1 VTPHEPTPSGA
12 PLEPVVEP
20 LAAPA
25 VEPAA
30 ELSER
35 QQAMLEFER
44 TWWTINDSREQQ
56 VRARFSCSTEDYYH
70 ELNQLLDHPGALA
83 FDPLVVRRLRRQRER
98 RRRARIDGPNGVGT
112 ATGRDR

>member
-1 VTPHEPTPSGA
+1 MTTADPTPST
-12 PLEPVVEP
+12 
-20 LAAPA
+20 APA
-25 VEPAA
+25 P
-30 ELSER
+30 ELTER
-35 QQAMLEFER
+35 ERAMIEFER
-44 TWWTINDSREQQ
+44 SWWTMDDTRDLLI
-56 VRARFSCSTEDYYH
+56 RARFSCSSEDYYQ

>member
-1 VTPHEPTPSGA
+1 MTPDDPTPSDA
-12 PLEPVVEP
+12 
-20 LAAPA
+20 LAASLDA
-25 VEPAA
+25 PAA
-30 ELSER
+30 ELTER
-35 QQAMLEFER
+35 QRAMLEFER
-44 TWWTINDSREQQ
+44 TWWTMDDSRELLL
-56 VRARFSCSTEDYYH
+56 RARFSCSTEDYYQ

>member
-1 VTPHEPTPSGA
+1 MTPDDPTPSGA
-12 PLEPVVEP
+12 PTAPAAVPPTEPV
-20 LAAPA
+20 
-25 VEPAA
+25 A
-30 ELSER
+30 ELTER
-35 QQAMLEFER
+35 QRAMLEFER
-44 TWWTINDSREQQ
+44 TWWMEDDSRDLLL
-56 VRARFSCSTEDYYH
+56 RARFSCSTEDYYQ